1 MTRFLATVGFFF
13 NNEFSIVSFDIIFK
27 EFTKYFSNVKREQTI
42 SDKQKREQKKRNEQE
57 KGKTNNF
64 LL

>member
-1 MTRFLATVGFFF
+1 MNFRLYLLILYSRNLPNTL
-13 NNEFSIVSFDIIFK
+13 
-27 EFTKYFSNVKREQTI
+27 SNVKREQTI